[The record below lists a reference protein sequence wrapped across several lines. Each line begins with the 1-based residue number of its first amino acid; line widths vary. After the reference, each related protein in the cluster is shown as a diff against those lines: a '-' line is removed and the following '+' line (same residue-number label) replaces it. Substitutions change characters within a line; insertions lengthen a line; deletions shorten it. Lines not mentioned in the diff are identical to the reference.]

1 MKRKP
6 ICNTSLSGMQK
17 ERGGSIL
24 FEDEAL
30 LVQISLP
37 PRLGC
42 FVLIL
47 AVYGLK
53 RQPHEL
59 LL

>member
-1 MKRKP
+1 MNRKP
-6 ICNTSLSGMQK
+6 ICNTISSGMQK
-17 ERGGSIL
+17 ERGSSIL
-24 FEDEAL
+24 FKDEAL

-53 RQPHEL
+53 LQPQKL